1 MLHYSQFLIDV
12 FRFGSEVISKSTGI
26 ILNNEIDDFSF
37 PNILNSF
44 TVIPSKTNF
53 IEPGKRPMSSMCPSI
68 ITDHA
73 GRVKLLIGGAGG
85 TKITTGVAIVSINGK
100 RWNCSSIFEFPL
112 SFNNWKK
119 GLVVARVDFTD
130 PSPPISNFESEIV
143 AINCARLVLIVQ
155 YFFLSYI
162 RRRVS
167 QTIAS
172 SPSPI
177 SDRNRLKKRV
187 LICTLTLYAH
197 FLLPVSDFGWK
208 LCLICTLTF
217 CADFFPNFTRDQEDE
232 SPKIYSIFSVFSQ

>member
-100 RWNCSSIFEFPL
+100 R
-112 SFNNWKK
+112 
-119 GLVVARVDFTD
+119 
-130 PSPPISNFESEIV
+130 
-143 AINCARLVLIVQ
+143 
-155 YFFLSYI
+155 
-162 RRRVS
+162 
-167 QTIAS
+167 
-172 SPSPI
+172 
-177 SDRNRLKKRV
+177 
-187 LICTLTLYAH
+187 
-197 FLLPVSDFGWK
+197 
-208 LCLICTLTF
+208 
-217 CADFFPNFTRDQEDE
+217 
-232 SPKIYSIFSVFSQ
+232 